1 MSPWSRLTPFLWFDD
16 NAEEALAFYAGVFE
30 NSEIVS
36 VTSNDEPS
44 MPNGGFIIGTIRI
57 ENLEITILNGGPM
70 FTLNEAFSLFVSC
83 ERKMRSTT
91 LGALCDGGEPG
102 RCGWLKDRFGV
113 SWQIIPAL
121 LGELMGDADPQRSG
135 RVRDAMMTMSKIE
148 SDQLRAAYEG

>member
-1 MSPWSRLTPFLWFDD
+1 
-16 NAEEALAFYAGVFE
+16 
-30 NSEIVS
+30 
-36 VTSNDEPS
+36 
-44 MPNGGFIIGTIRI
+44 MPGGGFIIGTIRI

-83 ERKMRSTT
+83 DTQDEVDYYWN
-91 LGALCDGGEPG
+91 ALCDGGEPG

-135 RVRDAMMTMSKIE
+135 RVRDAMMAMSKIE